1 MRHKRDYTGHVN
13 VPMSKQ
19 SPHDTDI
26 EEAVL
31 GAMMIDKNV
40 YGIVRNTLTPDCF
53 YNSENEKIFRAVSE
67 LGALQRP
74 IDVLT
79 VVEQLRINGDL
90 EYVGGPTKIANLASK
105 VYSADNVEYHA
116 QILVQ
121 KFIARRLIEY
131 AAIIEAKA
139 FDEANDIDD
148 VMQEAESMLFDIC
161 QNPIRRKIPF
171 VDTYKQD
178 TKKKNLVDL
187 DLVQLR
193 RDLEKCSELPQ
204 NWSVWAHNNGYN
216 DEVAELI
223 KTILAVQKVVRSAAA
238 KNNMQKLAIAME
250 QRYGMED
257 ITIGSMKQIEYARS
271 LRYNMLTWLERQL
284 KKLKDDFPDEASRAD
299 FLFAAARQFDSYNT
313 AKDVIEVFSKVKDPY
328 EYFKQYIR

>member
-1 MRHKRDYTGHVN
+1 MRHKEGYAGHGN
-13 VPMSKQ
+13 GSMSKQ
-19 SPHDTDI
+19 PPHDTDI

-31 GAMMIDKNV
+31 GAMMIDKDA
-40 YGIVRNTLTPDCF
+40 YGIVRNILTSDCF
-53 YNSENEKIFRAVSE
+53 YNPDNEKIFRAASE

-74 IDVLT
+74 IDKLA
-79 VVEQLRINGDL
+79 VVEQLRISGDL
-90 EYVGGPTKIANLASK
+90 EDVGGPTKIANLASK
-105 VYSADNVEYHA
+105 VYSSANVGLYA

-131 AAIIEAKA
+131 SAIIESKA
-139 FDEANDIDD
+139 FDETYDIDD
-148 VMQEAESMLFDIC
+148 VMREAESMLFDIC
-161 QNPIRRKIPF
+161 QNPTRRKITF
-171 VDTYKQD
+171 ADTYKQD

-193 RDLEKCSELPQ
+193 KDLEKCSELPQ

-238 KNNMQKLAIAME
+238 KGNMQKLEIAME
-250 QRYGMED
+250 QRYDMED
-257 ITIGSMKQIEYARS
+257 ITVGTVKQIEYARS

-284 KKLKDDFPDEASRAD
+284 KKLKDEYPDEASRTD

-313 AKDVIEVFSKVKDPY
+313 AKDVIEVFSRVKDPY